1 MSNEFNVAVKL
12 QADASQY
19 TAEFTRAGRTAQA
32 FAAELNSGS
41 AAAAGGLYKATAQA
55 QRFGTTASAA
65 AGQAQQGMAAAT
77 SATQALDTA
86 MAKVNKTASSTQLG
100 ASLGAVAKESQ
111 SATQALGAADR
122 QAQALGISAKQ
133 TAAAMRGVPAQITD
147 IVVGL
152 QGGQAPM
159 TVLLQQGGQLK
170 DMFGGIVPAVR
181 ALVTTALGLVN
192 PFILAGGA
200 AAVLALAYKQGSAE
214 ADDFRRAI
222 LMSGNAAGTSVAQ
235 LADMARAVSANIGT
249 QNEAAAVLAQMAS
262 GGRIAGDNLQYFT
275 EVAMGLERYVGVPVK
290 ATIADLEELGKAPLA
305 ASVKLNEQY
314 RYLTVAVYEQI
325 KALDEQGRKEEAAA
339 VAQNAFAKAFESRK
353 NEMKANLG
361 YLERAWYS
369 LGNAAKWSWDQILN
383 VGRATTDQQNLEQLK
398 ENLARLQERN
408 ANVGIKEGKQTQD
421 LKDQIKALEQK
432 IAGERQ
438 VAEEQGKQSKQTE
451 LRAEWDKVVLANLS
465 KEKKLAQEIAEIR
478 AKGAAAGIDKA
489 EIDKQVKA
497 HQDKNADKSGAS
509 AVAEAEKD
517 ALNARIE
524 ATRQGYKLLAA
535 ETADGLD
542 AIDALRQQGLLSEY
556 AALQRSTALRL
567 QEIDSHKAA
576 LNAELG
582 ELQGR
587 KNMARE
593 RAAVEGQLAELEQKR
608 INLQNASA
616 RDLDTLLIK
625 PQLALVS
632 SMRQG
637 ATAANEQAAALEA
650 QNSVYG
656 LASSALA
663 DLSIAQLEQQRLD
676 LEATDNVIPGY
687 IAALE
692 DRIAAQKRLRA
703 AMADK
708 EAKDWAKEQ
717 AEAAVKANDRATQA
731 IERQNE
737 QLAQSLTDNIMR
749 GGKDAG
755 DYVEDY
761 FRSLVLRP
769 LVQAI
774 MSPVSMVIN
783 GVAGNVLGGGSS
795 SGSSGIGTA
804 INGASMIS
812 RVGAGFGAFGGAF
825 SSGLGM
831 ALNGG
836 MGVALEGGMAML
848 GSASGLSSAMAGI
861 GQIAGALGPIA
872 LGVGALYAIW
882 KKLDDSGTYHTGG
895 AARYSASGGLDA
907 GQSGADFNIGFGRVE
922 SGKETISA
930 VSSIAKGLSTT
941 FDSLAKTFGGKIGY
955 EISAAYADDTS
966 KDRAWGG
973 LAIRRNGVELANW
986 NNNRESKWAPREF
999 ADGEAG
1005 YKEYL
1010 KAVAQEARSVM
1021 LDPNNFDL
1029 PSWGRKIVEE
1039 LGDDTDMDAL
1049 TAAVEQINS
1058 IQAAFEQLGMGIKG
1072 FADMTDEAFAAI
1084 MQASGGIEALS
1095 SNASAYYDLFYSAGE
1110 KRDATRKQISSR
1122 FAELGLDAIDF
1133 DAPDAQA
1140 RFRRLVDEQMAL
1152 ANQQAA
1158 IAIPDIVGNLTAS
1171 LSELPAGGDLAATLS
1186 AALRD
1191 NGVTGD
1197 IEALTQGLAGIAG
1210 TLNPADFQA
1219 QATAMLEASG
1229 ATSTAASET
1238 VAGLLQ
1244 LASSFAQV
1252 TMTADDATAAAQR
1265 EADAKERAAKEA
1277 QARAE
1282 QEAQARRDA
1291 TDAAWA
1297 VVEKAIDAAREAAQ
1311 VEADLAQERVTAAK
1325 ALIDLTRDAV
1335 RDLRAEVE
1343 STSAMSV
1350 AAANAFIDN
1359 ALATAARTGYLPESA
1374 ELSQAIST
1382 ARSGMATSAYRSRLD
1397 YEAAQLILANKLEAM
1412 GDIGQAQLS
1421 TDELLLE
1428 QAKAEV
1434 ERLDQLHKDNQDA
1447 LDAARG
1453 NLVATKDVATAV
1465 RDFRAALLKENT
1477 GSGSGG
1483 PAGGGT
1489 GGTGGGSSGSRPV
1502 FGPGGGGSSAA
1513 KYYSLIYGGTA
1524 GVGRQAIIDEALIA
1538 ELDRLSPLY
1547 HSFDGTDNVKGLL
1560 ESIREA
1566 GGTMRHLSI
1575 LSGFWESDWR
1585 KAGEAVGI
1593 PAFDVGINRVPYDM
1607 DARIHQDELIVPA
1620 KFNPF
1625 NPGATSP
1632 WGASNAS
1639 GNSDVVAAIGALQEQ
1654 HYRVGRQMLEYLRTL
1669 ETLARKSDIVG
1680 VKPRETA

>member
-32 FAAELNSGS
+32 FAAELNAGS
-41 AAAAGGLYKATAQA
+41 SAAAGGLDKATAQA
-55 QRFGTTASAA
+55 QRFGAATSAA

-77 SATQALDTA
+77 SATQALDVSV
-86 MAKVNKTASSTQLG
+86 AKVGKTAASSQLG
-100 ASLGAVAKESQ
+100 ASLSAVTKESQ

-122 QAQALGISAKQ
+122 QAQALGISARQ

-159 TVLLQQGGQLK
+159 TVLLQQGGQLR

-181 ALVTTALGLVN
+181 ALATTALGLVN
-192 PFILAGGA
+192 PFTLAGGA

-214 ADDFRRAI
+214 ADEFRRAI
-222 LMSGNAAGTSVAQ
+222 VMSGNAAGTSVAQ

-249 QNEAAAVLAQMAS
+249 QSEAAAVLAQMAS

-339 VAQNAFAKAFESRK
+339 VAQDAYAKAFESRK
-353 NEMKANLG
+353 NEMKKNLG
-361 YLERAWYS
+361 YLESAWDKVTA
-369 LGNAAKWSWDQILN
+369 AAKRAGDAMLN
-383 VGRATTDQQNLEQLK
+383 VGRDTTEQQKLDQLK
-398 ENLARLQERN
+398 ENLSRLQERN
-408 ANVGIKEGKQTQD
+408 ANLGIKEGKQTQD
-421 LKDQIKALEQK
+421 LKEEVRVLEQK
-432 IAGERQ
+432 LAGERQ
-438 VAEEQGKQSKQTE
+438 ATEEQAKQNKQTG

-465 KEKKLAQEIAEIR
+465 KEKKLAQEIADIR

-509 AVAEAEKD
+509 AAAAAEKD

-524 ATRQGYKLLAA
+524 ATRQGYKRLAA
-535 ETADGLD
+535 ETADGLG

-556 AALQRSTALRL
+556 AALQRSTELRL
-567 QEIDSHKAA
+567 QEIDAHKAA
-576 LNAELG
+576 LNAELN

-608 INLQNASA
+608 INLQNAA
-616 RDLDTLLIK
+616 GRDLDTLLIK
-625 PQLALVS
+625 PQLALVA

-637 ATAANEQAAALEA
+637 AAAANQQADALEA
-650 QNSVYG
+650 QNRVYG
-656 LASSALA
+656 LAGSALL
-663 DLSIAQLEQQRLD
+663 DLNIALLEKQRLERD
-676 LEATDNVIPGY
+676 STESTIPGFV
-687 IAALE
+687 AALE
-692 DRIAAQKRLRA
+692 DQIAAQKRLRA

-769 LVQAI
+769 VIQAI

-783 GVAGNVLGGGSS
+783 GVVGSVLGGGN
-795 SGSSGIGTA
+795 SGSSGLGTA
-804 INGASMIS
+804 INGASLLG

-872 LGVGALYAIW
+872 LGVGALAAIIS
-882 KKLDDSGTYHTGG
+882 KLDDSGTYHTGG
-895 AARYSASGGLDA
+895 AARYSTASGLQA
-907 GQSGADFNIGFGRVE
+907 GQSGADFDIGFGRVE
-922 SGKETISA
+922 AGKETISA
-930 VSSIAKGLSTT
+930 VGSIAKGLTTT

-955 EISAAYADDTS
+955 EVSAAYADDSS

-986 NNNRESKWAPREF
+986 NNDRESKWAPREF
-999 ADGEAG
+999 SDGDAG

-1010 KAVAQEARSVM
+1010 KAVAQEARTVM

-1029 PSWGRKIVEE
+1029 PSWGRKIVEA

-1084 MQASGGIEALS
+1084 MHASGGIEALS
-1095 SNASAYYDLFYSAGE
+1095 SNAAAYYNLFYSE
-1110 KRDATRKQISSR
+1110 TERRDATRRQISSR
-1122 FAELGLDAIDF
+1122 FSELGLDAINY
-1133 DAPDAQA
+1133 DAADAQA
-1140 RFRRLVDEQMAL
+1140 QFRALVDQQMAL
-1152 ANQQAA
+1152 ANQQL
-1158 IAIPDIVGNLTAS
+1158 D
-1171 LSELPAGGDLAATLS
+1171 
-1186 AALRD
+1186 
-1191 NGVTGD
+1191 
-1197 IEALTQGLAGIAG
+1197 
-1210 TLNPADFQA
+1210 
-1219 QATAMLEASG
+1219 ASG
-1229 ATSTAASET
+1229 ETSTAASET
-1238 VAGLLQ
+1238 VAGLLA
-1244 LASSFAQV
+1244 LANSFAQV
-1252 TMTADDATAAAQR
+1252 TTAAQEATAATGQS
-1265 EADAKERAAKEA
+1265 
-1277 QARAE
+1277 ARK
-1282 QEAQARRDA
+1282 QA
-1291 TDAAWA
+1291 TDAALSALQRAANAAREVAQLEADLWQER
-1297 VVEKAIDAAREAAQ
+1297 VDAARAL
-1311 VEADLAQERVTAAK
+1311 VEAS
-1325 ALIDLTRDAV
+1325 RDAV
-1335 RDLRAEVE
+1335 RELRAETA
-1343 STSAMSV
+1343 STSAMSA
-1350 AAANAFIDN
+1350 AAANAYIDQVLGN
-1359 ALATAARTGYLPESA
+1359 AQATSYLPDAEEWSSAISAARGGITPGSYSN
-1374 ELSQAIST
+1374 
-1382 ARSGMATSAYRSRLD
+1382 RLD
-1397 YEAAQLILANKLEAM
+1397 YEAAQLQLANRIEAV
-1412 GDIGQAQLS
+1412 GDIGQQQLT

-1434 ERLDQLHKDNQDA
+1434 DRLDELYKTAQEDLAVQ
-1447 LDAARG
+1447 RG
-1453 NLVATKDVATAV
+1453 TQEAVLDVATAV
-1465 RDFRAALLKENT
+1465 RDFQAAMLAEREGGT
-1477 GSGSGG
+1477 SGSGSGS
-1483 PAGGGT
+1483 GT
-1489 GGTGGGSSGSRPV
+1489 SSGSPFV
-1502 FGPGGGGSSAA
+1502 IGGGNSGSSSAPVVDTNRPGA
-1513 KYYSLIYGGTA
+1513 
-1524 GVGRQAIIDEALIA
+1524 VGENGNYRREI
-1538 ELDRLSPLY
+1538 PLY
-1547 HSFDGTDNVKGLL
+1547 AGLSAWNTVDDQDQAHLERIAAIAAQFDGTGDVRGLV
-1560 ESIREA
+1560 EATRAA
-1566 GGTMRHLSI
+1566 GGSLSD
-1575 LSGFWESDWR
+1575 LATVGGYYLADVNRVASDL
-1585 KAGEAVGI
+1585 GI

-1625 NPGATSP
+1625 NPGASSP
-1632 WGASNAS
+1632 WGASAGGGS
-1639 GNSDVVAAIGALQEQ
+1639 ADVVAAISALQAQ
-1654 HYRVGRQMLEYLRTL
+1654 HYLVGRSMLDTL
-1669 ETLARKSDIVG
+1669 KTMETLARKNEAVG
-1680 VKPRETA
+1680 VKVRTE